1 MNIIWTGLGLKWGG
15 GGGGGDSLFCFFV
28 GQYLGAW
35 NSLGRGEGGH
45 VLWYSQH

>member
-1 MNIIWTGLGLKWGG
+1 MNIIWRGLGLKWEGGRGG
-15 GGGGGDSLFCFFV
+15 GGLFRFFV
-28 GQYLGAW
+28 PQYFGAW